1 MPSRRRLLAGAAASL
16 SMAGLAGCQGEQS
29 TPTPTPDPN
38 AGSPTPD
45 FGTPSLASPAF
56 DSGATIPPRFTCSG
70 EEVSPPL
77 TVNEVPTGAETLA
90 LTMTDPDA
98 NGYVHWLVWN
108 VPADLSAWPEGVDPG
123 DTAEEL
129 GGAAQGASS
138 RGTNGYVGPCP
149 PTGDGAH
156 TYRFVLY
163 AVDATLDLNPGANRS
178 QLESVLN
185 DHRYGVSILEGEF
198 DR

>member
-1 MPSRRRLLAGAAASL
+1 MPSRPRLLAAGLSL
-16 SMAGLAGCQGEQS
+16 SVAGFAGCQGERS

-38 AGSPTPD
+38 AGSPTPE

-56 DSGATIPPRFTCSG
+56 DRGGTIPTKYTCSG

-77 TVNEVPTGAETLA
+77 TVSEVPDGAETLA
-90 LTMTDPDA
+90 LVMTDPDA

-108 VPADLSAWPEGVDPG
+108 VPADLTEWPEGVAPG
-123 DTAEEL
+123 DTATEL
-129 GGAAQGASS
+129 DGAAQGSTS

-149 PTGDGAH
+149 PPDDGPH

-163 AVDATLDLNPGANRS
+163 AVDGTLSLAPGANRGE
-178 QLESVLN
+178 LEATLN
-185 DHRYGVSILEGEF
+185 EHRYGVSILEGTF